1 MVHWNIQGFSATK
14 LSNLLKEACIDNEKK
29 DIVGLVETWS
39 DGKNP
44 LSVEGYNVFERVRN
58 KSSNGRHYG
67 GIAILIRDDIFDSI
81 HRLLSASENIVWLQM
96 SMWDK
101 RYVIGCVYIPPENS
115 SYMNEYT
122 WDILIEEYV
131 NYVELF
137 SDHFFVLLG
146 DFNTYTGTST
156 EVEDIQVDLGNPCL
170 SGMESM
176 VEWYG
181 RNGCPKG
188 RTSKDETRRKNRWG
202 HKLINFCS
210 EGRLII
216 LNGRVGKD
224 HEMGDFTCFGSGK
237 PSVIDY
243 IMVDRRL
250 WENCLDFYVMDVVG
264 SDHQPIEVVMK
275 AGQAKK
281 WMYEI
286 EGERYSWRNK
296 GKREYKGRKVM
307 KQQIR
312 VDCMEENRLKNMLE
326 SEQMQKRAE
335 ECIYVLGEGKLE
347 EAVQEISEEVYQ
359 KCSGISNNKERV
371 RNTNEFFDEDCR
383 RLKVNLIQLL
393 RKVKGAL
400 NDQEMNKHLS
410 EYRTERK
417 IYKRL
422 LKMRKKQVEEIRAIK
437 ISEEY
442 LSKDPKQFWSEVRRE
457 FKANDKLIPPA
468 ELWKTYLEKDTS
480 KREQYED
487 GIGSLVEE
495 LREQNG
501 FPLRQEDYSLLEPI
515 KVEEVCA
522 SLKGMKGSS
531 APGVDGIPAKIW
543 KMGKTALVPVLAAVF
558 SFVTE
563 NRKWPD
569 QWNVSVGIPIFK
581 KGNRQDRSNYRII
594 SLGNVM
600 SKIFCKVIDS
610 RLGKWLE

>member
-1 MVHWNIQGFSATK
+1 MV
-14 LSNLLKEACIDNEKK
+14 
-29 DIVGLVETWS
+29 
-39 DGKNP
+39 
-44 LSVEGYNVFERVRN
+44 
-58 KSSNGRHYG
+58 
-67 GIAILIRDDIFDSI
+67 
-81 HRLLSASENIVWLQM
+81 
-96 SMWDK
+96 
-101 RYVIGCVYIPPENS
+101 
-115 SYMNEYT
+115 
-122 WDILIEEYV
+122 
-131 NYVELF
+131 
-137 SDHFFVLLG
+137 
-146 DFNTYTGTST
+146 
-156 EVEDIQVDLGNPCL
+156 
-170 SGMESM
+170 
-176 VEWYG
+176 
-181 RNGCPKG
+181 
-188 RTSKDETRRKNRWG
+188 
-202 HKLINFCS
+202 
-210 EGRLII
+210 
-216 LNGRVGKD
+216 
-224 HEMGDFTCFGSGK
+224 
-237 PSVIDY
+237 
-243 IMVDRRL
+243 
-250 WENCLDFYVMDVVG
+250 
-264 SDHQPIEVVMK
+264 
-275 AGQAKK
+275 
-281 WMYEI
+281 
-286 EGERYSWRNK
+286 
-296 GKREYKGRKVM
+296 
-307 KQQIR
+307 
-312 VDCMEENRLKNMLE
+312 
-326 SEQMQKRAE
+326 
-335 ECIYVLGEGKLE
+335 
-347 EAVQEISEEVYQ
+347 

-468 ELWKTYLEKDTS
+468 ESWKTYLEQDTS

-543 KMGKTALVPVLAAVF
+543 KMGKTVLVPVLAAVF

-569 QWNVSVGIPIFK
+569 QWNVSVGIPIF
-581 KGNRQDRSNYRII
+581 
-594 SLGNVM
+594 
-600 SKIFCKVIDS
+600 
-610 RLGKWLE
+610 